1 MASRN
6 YILQRILE
14 KKAIAVIRMTDV
26 ARLTRVIAAI
36 RAGGVECVEITMSV
50 PGAMDVIK
58 DVSRSIG
65 DKALIGAGTV
75 LDAETA
81 RQAIEAGA
89 EFIVGPVLDLGVI
102 EVANEC
108 GKVVIP
114 GAFSPSEIVAAW
126 QAGADIVKVFPAT
139 VLGPGY
145 LKDLG
150 GPLPQ
155 IRLCPTGGVTVEN
168 AGEWIKAGASCVG
181 IGTDLLDKKAIAED
195 RYEVLTEKAQ
205 RLVANLEGN

>member
-1 MASRN
+1 MVSRTD
-6 YILQRILE
+6 ILQRILE

-26 ARLTRVIAAI
+26 ARLMRVIEAI
-36 RAGGVECVEITMSV
+36 RAGGVECVEITMTV
-50 PGAMDVIK
+50 PGAVDVIR
-58 DVSRSIG
+58 DVSQSIG
-65 DKALIGAGTV
+65 DEALIGAI

-89 EFIVGPVLDLGVI
+89 DFIVGPVLDRGVI
-102 EVANEC
+102 ETAHRYE
-108 GKVVIP
+108 KVVIP
-114 GAFSPSEIVAAW
+114 GAFSPGEIVAAW
-126 QAGADIVKVFPAT
+126 RAGADIVKVFPAT

-145 LKDLG
+145 FKDLR

-168 AGEWIKAGASCVG
+168 AGEWIKAGACCVG

-195 RYEVLTEKAQ
+195 RYEVLTGKAR
-205 RLVANLEGN
+205 RLVANLEGS

>member
-1 MASRN
+1 MVSRTD
-6 YILQRILE
+6 ILQRILE

-26 ARLTRVIAAI
+26 AKLMRVIEAI
-36 RAGGVECVEITMSV
+36 RAGGVECVEITMTV
-50 PGAMDVIK
+50 PGAVDVIR
-58 DVSRSIG
+58 DVSQSIG
-65 DKALIGAGTV
+65 DEALIGAGTI

-89 EFIVGPVLDLGVI
+89 DFIVAPVLDRSVI
-102 EVANEC
+102 ETAHRYE
-108 GKVVIP
+108 KVVIP
-114 GAFSPSEIVAAW
+114 GAFSPGEIVAAW
-126 QAGADIVKVFPAT
+126 RSGADIVKVFPAT

-145 LKDLG
+145 FKDLR

-168 AGEWIKAGASCVG
+168 AGEWIKAGACCVG

-195 RYEVLTEKAQ
+195 RYEVLTGKAR
-205 RLVANLEGN
+205 RLVANLEGG

>member
-6 YILQRILE
+6 DILQRILE

-81 RQAIEAGA
+81 RQAVEAGA

-114 GAFSPSEIVAAW
+114 GAFSPGEIVTAW

-168 AGEWIKAGASCVG
+168 AGEWIKAGACCVG

-195 RYEVLTEKAQ
+195 RYDVLTEKAR

>member
-1 MASRN
+1 MVSRTD
-6 YILQRILE
+6 ILQRILE

-26 ARLTRVIAAI
+26 ARLMRVIEAI
-36 RAGGVECVEITMSV
+36 RAGGVECVEITMTV
-50 PGAMDVIK
+50 PGAVDVIR
-58 DVSRSIG
+58 DVSQSIG
-65 DKALIGAGTV
+65 HEALIGAGTI

-89 EFIVGPVLDLGVI
+89 DFIVGPVLDRGVI
-102 EVANEC
+102 ETAHRYE
-108 GKVVIP
+108 KVVIP
-114 GAFSPSEIVAAW
+114 GAFSPGEIVAAW

-145 LKDLG
+145 FKDLR

-168 AGEWIKAGASCVG
+168 AGEWIKAGACCVG

-195 RYEVLTEKAQ
+195 RYEVLTGKAR
-205 RLVANLEGN
+205 RLVANLEGG

>member
-6 YILQRILE
+6 DILQRILE

-65 DKALIGAGTV
+65 DEALIGAGTV

-102 EVANEC
+102 EIAHQYE
-108 GKVVIP
+108 KVVIP
-114 GAFSPSEIVAAW
+114 GAFSPGEIVAAW

-139 VLGPGY
+139 VLGPRY
-145 LKDLG
+145 FKDLR
-150 GPLPQ
+150 GPLPE

-168 AGEWIKAGASCVG
+168 AGEWIKAGACCVG
-181 IGTDLLDKKAIAED
+181 IGTDLLDKKAIAGD
-195 RYEVLTEKAQ
+195 RYEVLTEKAR
-205 RLVANLEGN
+205 RLIANLEGN

>member
-1 MASRN
+1 MVSRTD
-6 YILQRILE
+6 ILQRILE

-26 ARLTRVIAAI
+26 ARLMRVIEAI
-36 RAGGVECVEITMSV
+36 RAGGVECVEITMTV
-50 PGAMDVIK
+50 PGAVDVIR
-58 DVSRSIG
+58 DVSQSIG
-65 DKALIGAGTV
+65 DEALIGAGTI

-89 EFIVGPVLDLGVI
+89 DFIVGPVLDRGVI
-102 EVANEC
+102 ETAHRYE
-108 GKVVIP
+108 KVVIP
-114 GAFSPSEIVAAW
+114 GAFSPGEIVAAW
-126 QAGADIVKVFPAT
+126 RAGADIVKVFPAT

-145 LKDLG
+145 FKDLR

-168 AGEWIKAGASCVG
+168 AGEWIKAGACCVG

-195 RYEVLTEKAQ
+195 RYDVLTGKA
-205 RLVANLEGN
+205 RCLVANLEGS

>member
-6 YILQRILE
+6 HILQRILE

-155 IRLCPTGGVTVEN
+155 IRLCPSGGVTVEN
-168 AGEWIKAGASCVG
+168 AGEWIKAGACCVG

>member
-1 MASRN
+1 MVSRTD
-6 YILQRILE
+6 ILQRILE

-26 ARLTRVIAAI
+26 ARLMRVIEAI
-36 RAGGVECVEITMSV
+36 RAGGIECVEITMTV
-50 PGAMDVIK
+50 PGAVDVIR
-58 DVSRSIG
+58 DVSQSIG
-65 DKALIGAGTV
+65 DEALIGAGTI

-89 EFIVGPVLDLGVI
+89 DFIVGPVLDRGVI
-102 EVANEC
+102 ETAHRYE
-108 GKVVIP
+108 KVVIP
-114 GAFSPSEIVAAW
+114 GAFTPGEIVAAW
-126 QAGADIVKVFPAT
+126 RADADIVKVFPAT

-145 LKDLG
+145 FKDLR

-168 AGEWIKAGASCVG
+168 AGEWIKAGACCVG

-195 RYEVLTEKAQ
+195 RYEVLTGKAR
-205 RLVANLEGN
+205 RLVANLEGG

>member
-1 MASRN
+1 MATRN
-6 YILQRILE
+6 DILAHILE
-14 KKAIAVIRMTDV
+14 KKAIAVIRMTDI
-26 ARLTRVIAAI
+26 ARLTRVIDAI

-50 PGAMDVIK
+50 PGAIDVIK
-58 DVSRSIG
+58 DVSRTIG

-75 LDAETA
+75 IDAVTA
-81 RQAIEAGA
+81 RRAINAGA

-102 EVANEC
+102 GVADEY

-114 GAFSPSEIVAAW
+114 GAFSPGEIVTAW

-168 AGEWIKAGASCVG
+168 AGQWIKAGACCVG

-195 RYEVLTEKAQ
+195 RYEVLTEKA
-205 RLVANLEGN
+205 RRMVANMKID

>member
-1 MASRN
+1 MVSRTD
-6 YILQRILE
+6 ILQRILE

-26 ARLTRVIAAI
+26 AKLMRVIEAI
-36 RAGGVECVEITMSV
+36 RAGGVECVEITMTV
-50 PGAMDVIK
+50 PGAVDVIR
-58 DVSRSIG
+58 DVSQSIG
-65 DKALIGAGTV
+65 DEALIGAGTI

-89 EFIVGPVLDLGVI
+89 DFIVGPVLDRGVI
-102 EVANEC
+102 ETAHRYE
-108 GKVVIP
+108 KVVIP
-114 GAFSPSEIVAAW
+114 GAFSPGEIVAAW
-126 QAGADIVKVFPAT
+126 RAGADIVKVFPAT

-145 LKDLG
+145 IKDLR

-168 AGEWIKAGASCVG
+168 AGEWIKAGACCVG

-195 RYEVLTEKAQ
+195 RYEVLTGKAR
-205 RLVANLEGN
+205 RLVANLEGG

>member
-6 YILQRILE
+6 DILQRILE

-89 EFIVGPVLDLGVI
+89 DFIVGPVLDLGVI
-102 EVANEC
+102 EVANKC

-114 GAFSPSEIVAAW
+114 GAFSPGEIVTAW

-145 LKDLG
+145 LKDLR
-150 GPLPQ
+150 GPLPE

-168 AGEWIKAGASCVG
+168 AGEWIKAGACCVG
-181 IGTDLLDKKAIAED
+181 IGTDLLDKKAIAGD
-195 RYEVLTEKAQ
+195 RYEVLTEKAR

>member
-1 MASRN
+1 MVSRTD
-6 YILQRILE
+6 ILQRILE

-26 ARLTRVIAAI
+26 ARLMRVIEAI
-36 RAGGVECVEITMSV
+36 RAGGVECVEITMTV
-50 PGAMDVIK
+50 PGAVDVIR
-58 DVSRSIG
+58 DVSQSIG
-65 DKALIGAGTV
+65 DEALIGAGTI

-89 EFIVGPVLDLGVI
+89 DFIVGPVLDRGVI
-102 EVANEC
+102 ETAHRYE
-108 GKVVIP
+108 KVVIP
-114 GAFSPSEIVAAW
+114 GAFSPGEIVAAW
-126 QAGADIVKVFPAT
+126 RAGADIVKVFPAT

-145 LKDLG
+145 FKDLR

-168 AGEWIKAGASCVG
+168 AGEWIKAGACCVG

-195 RYEVLTEKAQ
+195 RYEVLTGKAR
-205 RLVANLEGN
+205 RLVANLEGG

>member
-1 MASRN
+1 MVSRTD
-6 YILQRILE
+6 ILQRILE

-26 ARLTRVIAAI
+26 ARLMRVIEAI
-36 RAGGVECVEITMSV
+36 RAGSVECVEITMTV
-50 PGAMDVIK
+50 PGAVDVIR
-58 DVSRSIG
+58 DVSQSIG
-65 DKALIGAGTV
+65 DEALIGAGTI

-89 EFIVGPVLDLGVI
+89 DFIVGPVLDRGVI
-102 EVANEC
+102 ETAHRYE
-108 GKVVIP
+108 KVVIP
-114 GAFSPSEIVAAW
+114 GAFSPGEIVAAW
-126 QAGADIVKVFPAT
+126 RAGADIVKVFPAT

-145 LKDLG
+145 FKDLR

-168 AGEWIKAGASCVG
+168 AGEWIKAGACCVG

-195 RYEVLTEKAQ
+195 RYEVLTGKAR
-205 RLVANLEGN
+205 RLVANLEGG

>member
-1 MASRN
+1 MVSRTD
-6 YILQRILE
+6 ILQRILE

-50 PGAMDVIK
+50 PGAIDVIK

-89 EFIVGPVLDLGVI
+89 EFVVGPVLDLGVI

-108 GKVVIP
+108 EKVVIP
-114 GAFSPSEIVAAW
+114 GACSPGEIVTAW

-168 AGEWIKAGASCVG
+168 AGELIKAGACCVG

>member
-1 MASRN
+1 MVSRTD
-6 YILQRILE
+6 ILQRILE

-26 ARLTRVIAAI
+26 TRLMRVIEAI
-36 RAGGVECVEITMSV
+36 RAGGVECVEITMTV
-50 PGAMDVIK
+50 PGAVDVIR
-58 DVSRSIG
+58 DVSQSIG
-65 DKALIGAGTV
+65 DEALIGAGTI

-89 EFIVGPVLDLGVI
+89 DFIVGPVLDRGVI
-102 EVANEC
+102 ETAHRYE
-108 GKVVIP
+108 KVVIP
-114 GAFSPSEIVAAW
+114 GAFSPGEIVAAW
-126 QAGADIVKVFPAT
+126 RAGADIVKVFPAT

-145 LKDLG
+145 FKDLR

-168 AGEWIKAGASCVG
+168 AGEWIKAGACCVG

>member
-6 YILQRILE
+6 DILQRILE

-50 PGAMDVIK
+50 PGPMDVIK

-75 LDAETA
+75 LNAETA

-102 EVANEC
+102 EIAHQYE
-108 GKVVIP
+108 KVVIP
-114 GAFSPSEIVAAW
+114 GAFSPGEIVAAW

-139 VLGPGY
+139 VLGPRY
-145 LKDLG
+145 LKDLR

-168 AGEWIKAGASCVG
+168 AGEWIKAGACCVG
-181 IGTDLLDKKAIAED
+181 IGTDLLDKRAIAED

>member
-1 MASRN
+1 MVSRN
-6 YILQRILE
+6 DILQRILE

-50 PGAMDVIK
+50 PGAIDVIK

-65 DKALIGAGTV
+65 DEVLIGAGTI

-102 EVANEC
+102 EIAHQYE
-108 GKVVIP
+108 KVVIP
-114 GAFSPSEIVAAW
+114 GAFSPGEIVAAW
-126 QAGADIVKVFPAT
+126 QVGADIVKVFPAT
-139 VLGPGY
+139 VLGPRY
-145 LKDLG
+145 LKDLR

-168 AGEWIKAGASCVG
+168 AGEWIKAGACCVG
-181 IGTDLLDKKAIAED
+181 IATDLLDKKAIAED

>member
-1 MASRN
+1 MVSRN
-6 YILQRILE
+6 DILQRILE

-102 EVANEC
+102 EIAHQYE
-108 GKVVIP
+108 KVVIP
-114 GAFSPSEIVAAW
+114 GAFSPGEIVAAW

-168 AGEWIKAGASCVG
+168 AGEWIKAGACCVG